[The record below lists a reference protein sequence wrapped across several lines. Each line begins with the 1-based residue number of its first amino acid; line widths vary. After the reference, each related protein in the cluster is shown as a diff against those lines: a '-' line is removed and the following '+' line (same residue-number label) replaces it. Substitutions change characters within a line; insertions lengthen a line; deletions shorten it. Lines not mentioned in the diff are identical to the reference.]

1 MKGLFKTEGTT
12 TKKRHRNNVR
22 ISFSNADKAR
32 LLHIFK
38 EVSEYY
44 LARVHT
50 TIDGETEQEIFQNSI
65 DAFNFYLSEITTNPK
80 PSVQDD
86 KVFEVILKN
95 EVKNKVK
102 IKYNAL
108 HAKETFDNNADL
120 ANNIKDIL
128 FEDYATSVKYSTIGY
143 IQINTRNN

>member
-1 MKGLFKTEGTT
+1 MRGLFKTEEPT

-50 TIDGETEQEIFQNSI
+50 TIDGETEQGIFQNSI
-65 DAFNFYLSEITTNPK
+65 DAFNFYLSEITANPK

-95 EVKNKVK
+95 EGKNKVK

-108 HAKETFDNNADL
+108 HAKETFDNNSNL
-120 ANNIKDIL
+120 ANNIKNIL
-128 FEDYATSVKYSTIGY
+128 FEDYATSVKYATIGY
-143 IQINTRNN
+143 IQINIRNN

>member
-50 TIDGETEQEIFQNSI
+50 TIDGETKQEIFQNSI

-95 EVKNKVK
+95 EGKNKVK

-108 HAKETFDNNADL
+108 HAKETFDNNSDL
-120 ANNIKDIL
+120 ANNIKNIL

-143 IQINTRNN
+143 IQINIRNN

>member
-1 MKGLFKTEGTT
+1 M
-12 TKKRHRNNVR
+12 
-22 ISFSNADKAR
+22 
-32 LLHIFK
+32 
-38 EVSEYY
+38 
-44 LARVHT
+44 
-50 TIDGETEQEIFQNSI
+50 
-65 DAFNFYLSEITTNPK
+65 
-80 PSVQDD
+80 
-86 KVFEVILKN
+86 
-95 EVKNKVK
+95 K

>member
-1 MKGLFKTEGTT
+1 MRGLFKTEEPT

-95 EVKNKVK
+95 EGKNKVK

-108 HAKETFDNNADL
+108 HAKETFDNNSNL
-120 ANNIKDIL
+120 ENNIKNIL
-128 FEDYATSVKYSTIGY
+128 FEDYATSVKYATIGY
-143 IQINTRNN
+143 IQINIRNN

>member
-1 MKGLFKTEGTT
+1 MRGLFKTEEPT
-12 TKKRHRNNVR
+12 TKKRHRNNVS

-95 EVKNKVK
+95 EGKNKVK

-108 HAKETFDNNADL
+108 HAKETFDNNSNL
-120 ANNIKDIL
+120 ANNIKNIL
-128 FEDYATSVKYSTIGY
+128 FEDYATSVKYATIGY
-143 IQINTRNN
+143 IQINIRNN